1 MKGRDIFDLV
11 LLGALWGGSFIF
23 MRIAS
28 PEFGPVPLV
37 AIRIAVAAACL
48 VPLLRVG
55 GRFAELREN
64 WLHAFVLGLLNSAV
78 PFSLLSFSVLYLSAG
93 FAGIVNASAPLW
105 GGLIAIIWLGYKLNI
120 SRVVGLVGGFGGVV
134 VLIWGEVSLELE
146 AATYALPAS
155 LLGAFSYGLAA
166 NYAKKYTAHMSPVT
180 VAAGS
185 LAGAAIFLL
194 PWAIWL
200 WPEDPISF
208 RAWASLLFMAVVCTA
223 WANIV
228 YFRLIGSSGPTMAI
242 SVAYLIPVFAI
253 IFGVVFL
260 DESVTLQMVGGC
272 VVILLGTALVTNV
285 IRIGR
290 S

>member
-1 MKGRDIFDLV
+1 M
-11 LLGALWGGSFIF
+11 
-23 MRIAS
+23 
-28 PEFGPVPLV
+28 
-37 AIRIAVAAACL
+37 
-48 VPLLRVG
+48 
-55 GRFAELREN
+55 
-64 WLHAFVLGLLNSAV
+64 
-78 PFSLLSFSVLYLSAG
+78 
-93 FAGIVNASAPLW
+93 
-105 GGLIAIIWLGYKLNI
+105 
-120 SRVVGLVGGFGGVV
+120 VGLVGGFGGVV